1 MARGDQIY
9 VIRPFFNLDGLY
21 EHHGI
26 DCGDSTV
33 IHYSKQEDEATV
45 KRTSVATFSQ
55 GKPIYTRQYPA
66 HYIAETTLQRAQ
78 SRLGERKYNLLFN
91 NCEHFATWCKTG
103 ISDSK
108 QVRKFAPLLATLNPD
123 QLSGKI
129 YTSFQDGHQ
138 EDAPRLL
145 ESALGEI
152 KLAWDDLQ
160 PRYNKAV
167 REMKSWDKVAHKALE
182 RHREDLA
189 RVALHR
195 KREFRLQAE
204 DLKQH
209 LDRLA
214 KMTETL
220 VEQGK
225 AIGGRRQ

>member
-26 DCGDSTV
+26 DCGDGTV

-45 KRTSVATFSQ
+45 KRTSMREFTW
-55 GKPIYTRQYPA
+55 GKPVYIRRYPA
-66 HYIAETTLQRAQ
+66 HYIAETTLRRAE
-78 SRLGERKYNLLFN
+78 SRLGEREYNLLFN

-108 QVRKFAPLLATLNPD
+108 QIREFAPLLATLNPD

-129 YTSFQDGHQ
+129 NQSFQDGHQ
-138 EDAPRLL
+138 QDAAGML
-145 ESALGEI
+145 EEALGEI
-152 KLAWDDLQ
+152 KVAWDDLQ
-160 PRYNKAV
+160 PRYNEAV
-167 REMKSWDKVAHKALE
+167 QEMQSWDQVAQTAL
-182 RHREDLA
+182 RRDREDLA
-189 RVALHR
+189 RAALHR
-195 KREFRLQAE
+195 KRKFRLKAQ

-214 KMTETL
+214 QMTENL
-220 VEQGK
+220 VKQRQ
-225 AIGGRRQ
+225 AINN